1 MCGLVRPPPYTQH
14 PVRKAHPCCGAGWHV
29 TPFYGCRLFH
39 RAHGPR
45 SVYSSIRSWRFGL
58 LPFGGCCELR
68 RFEYAGTHFGLDRCS
83 GFFQV
88 FWRLFNARGSVT
100 SARRGRIGE
109 TIKQG
114 KEGVPGSARGESPAR
129 PARLLLSSSWAAAS
143 PGGTPDDR
151 AAAWRAWGSQ
161 PSPCPPSG
169 EKKEQER

>member
-1 MCGLVRPPPYTQH
+1 MPIPGVPYERSHAVCGLVRPLPYTQH

-29 TPFYGCRLFH
+29 TPFYGCSLFH

-45 SVYSSIRSWRFGL
+45 SVYSSIRYWRFGL
-58 LPFGGCCELR
+58 LPLGGCCESR

-83 GFFQV
+83 RFFQV

-114 KEGVPGSARGESPAR
+114 KGRGSRFCAWGIPSEAGSASPLQ
-129 PARLLLSSSWAAAS
+129 LL
-143 PGGTPDDR
+143 GGRVP
-151 AAAWRAWGSQ
+151 WGN
-161 PSPCPPSG
+161 P
-169 EKKEQER
+169 R